1 MAKAESVGLKS
12 VVVPSSPKAI
22 LTFPFYPEIGRHEPQ
37 AIMGRFIVQLMR
49 PRLLT
54 TNERQIV
61 FNILKALSQ
70 IDTFTRAAEEA
81 LQVKF
86 MLTGILGV
94 WPKATR
100 PYEFPEFLQEA
111 AAAILDKVDEDLDI
125 EEVVDETLPASTS
138 PPPTSKGKRTRN
150 AASQQQSESREAP
163 ALDDPRVQAIMH
175 NISLTNGRRR
185 VYRILD
191 KSAARPCN
199 VFGHNGLVVGQWWPY
214 RICALRDGAHG
225 ATQGGIAGSVER
237 GAYSIVVSGK
247 PPSCQAPSVSML
259 TRLSGDYDELDKDEG
274 DILYYS
280 GSDSNSNLDPANPII
295 THFTKALQQS
305 RRDGRPIRVLRT
317 SAGRA
322 AHCPSKGIRYDGLYR
337 IIAEGVAKNMKGGA
351 YVRFKLAREGNQADM
366 DLSRPTQAEKE
377 VFDRLKSSI

>member
-1 MAKAESVGLKS
+1 MAEHESMTLVQSGAAASRVKLSFSECNVLYADSANCSETKENDSAGAPQTVDTIMAKAESVGLKS

-37 AIMGRFIVQLMR
+37 AIMARFIVQLMR

-70 IDTFTRAAEEA
+70 IDTFTRAAEDA

-86 MLTGILGV
+86 ILTSALGV
-94 WPKATR
+94 WPRATR
-100 PYEFPEFLQEA
+100 PYAFPEFLQEV
-111 AAAILDKVDEDLDI
+111 AAAILAKVDEDLDI
-125 EEVVDETLPASTS
+125 EEVVDETPAASTP
-138 PPPTSKGKRTRN
+138 PPPTSKGKKRTRK
-150 AASQQQSESREAP
+150 ATTEEESESRESP

-199 VFGHNGLVVGQWWPY
+199 VFGHNGLAVGQWWPY

-225 ATQGGIAGSVER
+225 ATQGGIAGSVQR

-247 PPSCQAPSVSML
+247 PPSCRLQA
-259 TRLSGDYDELDKDEG
+259 
-274 DILYYS
+274 
-280 GSDSNSNLDPANPII
+280 
-295 THFTKALQQS
+295 FQ
-305 RRDGRPIRVLRT
+305 
-317 SAGRA
+317 
-322 AHCPSKGIRYDGLYR
+322 C
-337 IIAEGVAKNMKGGA
+337 
-351 YVRFKLAREGNQADM
+351 
-366 DLSRPTQAEKE
+366 
-377 VFDRLKSSI
+377 